1 MKDNTR
7 TTLSKRLTESSP
19 LEGMRLVTVPT
30 NLADAIII
38 HGSLPGGDIW
48 SPKDNPC
55 ISMLTVEM
63 LDEGTATYSKN
74 EIREKLES
82 LGASIEFN
90 SDSHRMGFSIR
101 CLKKD
106 ASAVINLLALELREP
121 VFPAKDFSVVKARL
135 ESQLDEELEDTK
147 YRAETKFL
155 QKLYPKNHPNYRYDG
170 AALKKFISKAT
181 RQHLVAFHKATYGQA
196 DAIITAAG
204 DIDLPMLSDTFKKA
218 FAFAK
223 AKKINLEQNP
233 IKAFETKRD
242 TDVISVPDKASAD
255 IYIGAP
261 IGITKSHPDYY
272 PLLLGFSILGGT
284 FFARLMNNV
293 REKKGL
299 TYRTRAGLGGTDNNL
314 DGYWY
319 AFAMFA
325 PEQFIKG
332 EEAVMFEIENI
343 VKNGVTVEEL
353 HTHKETVDGSF
364 KVALASA
371 QGMASVLLDNAEQGR
386 PHEFIDAYV
395 PMINKI
401 TLEEVN
407 AAIQKYIRLDN
418 IVTVAA
424 GSIDKDKNPLGR

>member
-1 MKDNTR
+1 
-7 TTLSKRLTESSP
+7 
-19 LEGMRLVTVPT
+19 MRLITMPT

-63 LDEGTATYSKN
+63 LDEGTVTYSKN
-74 EIREKLES
+74 KIREKLES

-106 ASAVINLLALELREP
+106 APAVINLLALELREP
-121 VFPAKDFSVVKARL
+121 TFPVKDLSVVKARL
-135 ESQLDEELEDTK
+135 KSQLDEELEDTK
-147 YRAETKFL
+147 YRAETRFL
-155 QKLYPKNHPNYRYDG
+155 QKLYPKNHPNYRYDIT
-170 AALKKFISKAT
+170 ALKKFISNAT
-181 RQHLVAFHKATYGQA
+181 RQNLVSFHKATYGQA
-196 DAIITAAG
+196 DTIIVAAG
-204 DIDLPMLSDTFKKA
+204 DIDLGMLSDTFKKA

-223 AKKINLEQNP
+223 SKKIDLEQNVT
-233 IKAFETKRD
+233 KALETKKEAEVLSVRD
-242 TDVISVPDKASAD
+242 KTSAD

-261 IGITKSHPDYY
+261 IGITKNHPDYY

-299 TYRTRAGLGGTDNNL
+299 TYRTRAGLGGTDNGL

-325 PEQFIKG
+325 PQQFIKG

-343 VKNGVTVEEL
+343 VRNGVTAEEL
-353 HTHKETVDGSF
+353 RMHKETVDGSF

-386 PHEFIDAYV
+386 PHQFIDNYV
-395 PMINKI
+395 SMINKI
-401 TLEEVN
+401 TLEQVN
-407 AAIQKYIRLDN
+407 AAIQKYIRLDK

-424 GSIDKDKNPLGR
+424 GSIDKDKRSLQV